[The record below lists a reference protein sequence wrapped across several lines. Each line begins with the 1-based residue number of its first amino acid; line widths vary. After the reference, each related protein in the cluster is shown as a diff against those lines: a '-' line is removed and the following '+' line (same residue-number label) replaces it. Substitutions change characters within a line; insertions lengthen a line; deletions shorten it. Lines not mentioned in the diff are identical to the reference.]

1 MKGKTFLI
9 IVVVLAASYPIATG
23 DYRLTGLQSRMQ
35 AFGEIAAERS
45 VGIRKEISEFVDES
59 QTQVTKAARTND
71 KDDLRINQDNHIPAE
86 TGLPHGTP
94 LLLSPISDI
103 NGATATRHKPDLHA
117 GSGVPV
123 RFQLISSS
131 EKNPPVMIDTETGA
145 SWFLSGEMDQRN
157 WIWSPIQHEDN
168 ASVLSLVKP

>member
-45 VGIRKEISEFVDES
+45 VGIRKEIFEFVDES

-71 KDDLRINQDNHIPAE
+71 KDDLRINQDNIHAE
-86 TGLPHGTP
+86 TGLPHGAP
-94 LLLSPISDI
+94 LLPSPISDI